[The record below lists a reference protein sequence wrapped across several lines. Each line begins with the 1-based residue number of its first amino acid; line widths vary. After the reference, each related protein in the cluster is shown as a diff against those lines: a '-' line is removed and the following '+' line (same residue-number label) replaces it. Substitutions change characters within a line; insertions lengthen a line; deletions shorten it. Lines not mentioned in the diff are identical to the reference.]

1 MCWGKGGGLL
11 PGSSM
16 YTHSSMDVCSL
27 EQQAVPTL
35 ERVLISAPC
44 IQR

>member
-1 MCWGKGGGLL
+1 MLGKGGGGL

-27 EQQAVPTL
+27 EQRTY
-35 ERVLISAPC
+35 
-44 IQR
+44 

>member
-1 MCWGKGGGLL
+1 MLGEGGGGGLL

-27 EQQAVPTL
+27 EQRTY
-35 ERVLISAPC
+35 
-44 IQR
+44 

>member
-1 MCWGKGGGLL
+1 MLGKGGGLL

-27 EQQAVPTL
+27 EQRTY
-35 ERVLISAPC
+35 
-44 IQR
+44 

>member
-1 MCWGKGGGLL
+1 MLGGGGLL

-27 EQQAVPTL
+27 EQRTY
-35 ERVLISAPC
+35 
-44 IQR
+44 

>member
-1 MCWGKGGGLL
+1 MLGEGGGLL

-27 EQQAVPTL
+27 EQRTY
-35 ERVLISAPC
+35 
-44 IQR
+44 

>member
-1 MCWGKGGGLL
+1 MYVGGRGGLL

-27 EQQAVPTL
+27 EQRTY
-35 ERVLISAPC
+35 
-44 IQR
+44 

>member
-1 MCWGKGGGLL
+1 MLGEGGEGLL

-27 EQQAVPTL
+27 EQRTY
-35 ERVLISAPC
+35 
-44 IQR
+44 